1 MTLFY
6 TSHVTLLFF
15 ILLTLIR
22 TGLLT
27 LILFISGPSSG
38 LVTVIGVICH
48 RHHINMSSDVGDN
61 QELFTPDQE
70 AAVRKL
76 LLVSSHYKI
85 LGLKSKSFTPA
96 ELTQARNRLAR
107 QFHPDK
113 NKAPG
118 STEVTKAINRA
129 YDVLSD
135 PQKRKEY
142 DDEQEETKRKEKEE
156 KEDSH
161 TRKRPQQKPRRPT
174 SAHKSSSQKETEFSY
189 CFLFCCFLPLMI
201 CFVPALIPAQTPVQ
215 HTDYE
220 RGLQHLW
227 GREALDR
234 LREHLE
240 NGDIEFF
247 RLREMAKHM
256 DVSRT
261 FLEHRHIQN
270 KVGVLEKMLKN
281 WFENLHYRLQKKE
294 SKRKLISVLEKSKCS
309 PDILS
314 EMKHILEE
322 KNFIERTWIFLREIL
337 VWGKRRPCELE
348 LEFLFGEFAL
358 ERLRNYVESGEISDE
373 SLEKIAR
380 QMGVHQMFS
389 LHYRNIRNGKM
400 FQKILEEWFRQ
411 TLHRLQPGEAK
422 KSLIFVLKV
431 SDCSAPILEDIESA
445 LFQLPNLQWWKV
457 RKYFNLFVEI

>member
-1 MTLFY
+1 MKNLK
-6 TSHVTLLFF
+6 TSSVTLRPKWLTDDNRATDPESTRKFCLFF
-15 ILLTLIR
+15 
-22 TGLLT
+22 
-27 LILFISGPSSG
+27 
-38 LVTVIGVICH
+38 
-48 RHHINMSSDVGDN
+48 
-61 QELFTPDQE
+61 
-70 AAVRKL
+70 
-76 LLVSSHYKI
+76 
-85 LGLKSKSFTPA
+85 
-96 ELTQARNRLAR
+96 
-107 QFHPDK
+107 
-113 NKAPG
+113 
-118 STEVTKAINRA
+118 
-129 YDVLSD
+129 
-135 PQKRKEY
+135 
-142 DDEQEETKRKEKEE
+142 
-156 KEDSH
+156 
-161 TRKRPQQKPRRPT
+161 
-174 SAHKSSSQKETEFSY
+174 
-189 CFLFCCFLPLMI
+189 
-201 CFVPALIPAQTPVQ
+201 CFVFAVLFLLASITMKTNFRNNPQA
-215 HTDYE
+215 
-220 RGLQHLW
+220 GLHHLW

-234 LREHLE
+234 LKEHVDS
-240 NGDIEFF
+240 GDIEDF
-247 RLREMAKHM
+247 RVKALARQVGALRIYNKLHGKVYTAEI
-256 DVSRT
+256 
-261 FLEHRHIQN
+261 LEEI
-270 KVGVLEKMLKN
+270 LKN
-281 WFENLHYRLQKKE
+281 WFENLHYRLEKE
-294 SKRKLISVLEKSKCS
+294 KSKRMLISVLEKSRWS

-337 VWGKRRPCELE
+337 VWGKRRPYELE